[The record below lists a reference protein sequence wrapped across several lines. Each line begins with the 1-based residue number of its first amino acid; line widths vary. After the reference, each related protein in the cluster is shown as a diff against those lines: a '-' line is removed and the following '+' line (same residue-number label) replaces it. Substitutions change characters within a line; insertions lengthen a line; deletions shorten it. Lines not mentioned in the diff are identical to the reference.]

1 MSDHLQLPASLD
13 ANWLPEWTA
22 AWVAVEATS
31 ALAIHF
37 PGDAFYRPIALVALA
52 ACVAHRAERGLPTRI
67 DTDHPRS
74 ELWGHL
80 RSIDFFSVLGVEAP
94 DAPDQDAPEDRCAP
108 LRRITDFDVAR
119 RNAEAHADCIERQLP
134 TLAPS
139 PARMARFVMEELG
152 ANIVQHS
159 ARPQT
164 GFGLAQ
170 AFPKLGR
177 FELAFAD
184 RGVGFAASLQRNPE
198 LAGRIHSDAE
208 ALQIALAP
216 GVSGVG
222 DPRRNMG
229 FGLKLLSN
237 FSDHLGADLWIASGD
252 AVLHRRNS
260 VGSGRMSTVLATP
273 RRRGTWVCLDAPIPQ

>member
-1 MSDHLQLPASLD
+1 M
-13 ANWLPEWTA
+13 
-22 AWVAVEATS
+22 
-31 ALAIHF
+31 
-37 PGDAFYRPIALVALA
+37 
-52 ACVAHRAERGLPTRI
+52 RG
-67 DTDHPRS
+67 
-74 ELWGHL
+74 
-80 RSIDFFSVLGVEAP
+80 IDFFNVLGVEAP
-94 DAPDQDAPEDRCAP
+94 DSPEHGASDDRCAP
-108 LRRITDFDVAR
+108 LLRITDFNVAR
-119 RNAEAHADCIERQLP
+119 RNAEAHANCLERQLP

-170 AFPKLGR
+170 PFPKLGR

-184 RGVGFAASLQRNPE
+184 RGVGFAASSQRNPE

-222 DPRRNMG
+222 TR
-229 FGLKLLSN
+229 
-237 FSDHLGADLWIASGD
+237 GA
-252 AVLHRRNS
+252 
-260 VGSGRMSTVLATP
+260 
-273 RRRGTWVCLDAPIPQ
+273 TWVSA

>member
-1 MSDHLQLPASLD
+1 
-13 ANWLPEWTA
+13 
-22 AWVAVEATS
+22 
-31 ALAIHF
+31 
-37 PGDAFYRPIALVALA
+37 
-52 ACVAHRAERGLPTRI
+52 
-67 DTDHPRS
+67 
-74 ELWGHL
+74 
-80 RSIDFFSVLGVEAP
+80 
-94 DAPDQDAPEDRCAP
+94 
-108 LRRITDFDVAR
+108 
-119 RNAEAHADCIERQLP
+119 
-134 TLAPS
+134 
-139 PARMARFVMEELG
+139 MARFVMEELG

-184 RGVGFAASLQRNPE
+184 RGVGFAASLQRYPE

-273 RRRGTWVCLDAPIPQ
+273 RWRGTWVCLDAPIPQ

>member
-1 MSDHLQLPASLD
+1 M
-13 ANWLPEWTA
+13 
-22 AWVAVEATS
+22 
-31 ALAIHF
+31 LAIQV
-37 PGDAFYRPIALVALA
+37 PGDAFYRSIVLVAFA
-52 ACVAHRAERGLPTRI
+52 ACVAHRAERGLVTRLETN
-67 DTDHPRS
+67 DPGS
-74 ELWGHL
+74 ELWRHL
-80 RSIDFFSVLGVEAP
+80 RSIDFFNVLGVEAS
-94 DAPDQDAPEDRCAP
+94 DSPEQGASDDRCAP
-108 LRRITDFDVAR
+108 LLRITDFAVAR
-119 RNAEAHADCIERQLP
+119 RNAEAPAHSIERKLP

-208 ALQIALAP
+208 ALRFWFAPKDQGVVARISALGLAP
-216 GVSGVG
+216 PRPTSRPLYALTRDHAYQASLAAPHLPL
-222 DPRRNMG
+222 DPEHGPDGQAMDP
-229 FGLKLLSN
+229 GLHPPTLYHHPS
-237 FSDHLGADLWIASGD
+237 
-252 AVLHRRNS
+252 
-260 VGSGRMSTVLATP
+260 
-273 RRRGTWVCLDAPIPQ
+273 

>member
-1 MSDHLQLPASLD
+1 MDRLQLPESLD
-13 ANWLPEWTA
+13 ASTLSEWTS
-22 AWVAVEATS
+22 AWVAVDGAS
-31 ALAIHF
+31 SLAIHV
-37 PGDAFYRPIALVALA
+37 PGNAFYRPIALAALA
-52 ACVAHRAERGLPTRI
+52 ACVADRVDRGLPTLFE
-67 DTDHPRS
+67 TDDPGSNVWRYMQ
-74 ELWGHL
+74 
-80 RSIDFFSVLGVEAP
+80 RIDFFGALGIELPESFERHPP
-94 DAPDQDAPEDRCAP
+94 DGRFAP
-108 LRRITDFDVAR
+108 LVRLRDLSTAR
-119 RNAEAHADCIERQLP
+119 RHADALSEFLESQLP

-170 AFPKLGR
+170 AFPKVGR

-229 FGLKLLSN
+229 FGLKLLSS

-273 RRRGTWVCLDAPIPQ
+273 RWRGTWVCLDAPIPQ

>member
-1 MSDHLQLPASLD
+1 VDRLHLPAELD
-13 ANWLPEWTA
+13 AGTLSEWVS
-22 AWVAVEATS
+22 AWSDVGEAS
-31 ALAIHF
+31 ALVINV
-37 PGDAFYRPIALVALA
+37 PGASFYRPTVLVALA
-52 ACVAHRAERGLPTRI
+52 ACVAERAERGLATRFE
-67 DTDHPRS
+67 TDDPES
-74 ELWGHL
+74 KLWRHL
-80 RSIDFFSVLGVEAP
+80 RSIDFFNVLGVEAFNSP
-94 DAPDQDAPEDRCAP
+94 EQGAPDERCAP
-108 LRRITDFDVAR
+108 LLRITDFDIAR

-139 PARMARFVMEELG
+139 LARMARFVMEELG

-198 LAGRIHSDAE
+198 LVGRIHSDAE

-216 GVSGVG
+216 SVSGVG

-229 FGLKLLSN
+229 FGLKLLSS

-273 RRRGTWVCLDAPIPQ
+273 RWRGTWVCLDAPIPQ

>member
-1 MSDHLQLPASLD
+1 MDRLQLPNEVDASTLTEL
-13 ANWLPEWTA
+13 ASACTQVN
-22 AWVAVEATS
+22 EAS
-31 ALAIHF
+31 SLVIDV

-52 ACVAHRAERGLPTRI
+52 ACVADRVERGLLTRFE
-67 DTDHPRS
+67 TDDPGS
-74 ELWGHL
+74 ELWRHL
-80 RSIDFFSVLGVEAP
+80 RSIDFFNVLGVEAP
-94 DAPDQDAPEDRCAP
+94 DSPEQGARDERWAP
-108 LRRITDFDVAR
+108 LLRITDFDVAR

-273 RRRGTWVCLDAPIPQ
+273 RWRGTWVCLDAPIPQ

>member
-1 MSDHLQLPASLD
+1 VDRLHLPAELD
-13 ANWLPEWTA
+13 ARSLAEWA
-22 AWVAVEATS
+22 SAWVHVEKAG
-31 ALAIHF
+31 ALAIHV

-52 ACVAHRAERGLPTRI
+52 ACVADRVERGLLTRFE
-67 DTDHPRS
+67 TDDPGS
-74 ELWGHL
+74 MLWRHL
-80 RSIDFFSVLGVEAP
+80 RSIDFFNVLGVEVS
-94 DAPDQDAPEDRCAP
+94 DSPDQDAPEDRCAP
-108 LRRITDFDVAR
+108 LLRITDFATAR
-119 RNAEAHADCIERQLP
+119 QNANAQSASLERQLP
-134 TLAPS
+134 SLAPS
-139 PARMARFVMEELG
+139 LARMARFVMEELG

-184 RGVGFAASLQRNPE
+184 RGVGFATSLQRYPE

-216 GVSGVG
+216 SVSGVG

-260 VGSGRMSTVLATP
+260 VGSGRMSKVLATP
-273 RRRGTWVCLDAPIPQ
+273 RWRGTWVCLDAPIP